1 MQQKLKLPS
10 ALVIQSYDFLCSLF
24 ISRYPRGQFWPH
36 LSVWEWVVALGDST
50 FGLWQCSYPKRPL
63 YGIYKHTSSVSHA
76 PPLSL
81 SFSGIFLHD
90 LFIFSLSLFPSVSL
104 YPLFHCLISWILCSF
119 LSTSHW
125 NLGQNSQ
132 LLWIKGQCWTNAEVD
147 IRFSSTINQ

>member
-1 MQQKLKLPS
+1 MQHKLKLPS

-81 SFSGIFLHD
+81 SLILSYLSSWSLHFSP
-90 LFIFSLSLFPSVSL
+90 SLSFPQSPSILSFTAWLAGFYAPYSQQAIGIWVRTHSCSGSRASVGPTL
-104 YPLFHCLISWILCSF
+104 RLILDFHRL
-119 LSTSHW
+119 
-125 NLGQNSQ
+125 
-132 LLWIKGQCWTNAEVD
+132 
-147 IRFSSTINQ
+147 